1 MNAKTQQT
9 IISVIAAVALGA
21 TLLACGLAACCLPQA
36 TNFLSANTSAFELS
50 PYEPSELT
58 ALADTTRDFT
68 IDDYGRSDFGEEGA
82 RAVLCEKI
90 IEAARASAAED
101 SPTSD
106 RWTPAARAVLDKVE
120 DQASFLG
127 ESSDSEAAAFADAT
141 AMRDAVAKLAALDQA
156 YALDDAALSHL
167 TDVNDVISRVTWALI
182 GVAVLAAFCLMVS
195 MRSFGA
201 QAAGRALMWAGGG
214 IVVLLVLLGAWALI
228 GFESFFAAFH
238 SLFFAEGTWT
248 FPYDSL
254 LICMY
259 PTAFWMGMGAI
270 WLVTTGALSILSLV
284 SGRMLVKRAHEQAA
298 TAGNDPLG

>member
-1 MNAKTQQT
+1 MNVRTQQT
-9 IISVIAAVALGA
+9 IISAIAAVALGA
-21 TLLACGLAACCLPQA
+21 TLLACGLAVCCLPQA

-50 PYEPSELT
+50 PYEPSQLT
-58 ALADTTRDFT
+58 ALADATREFT
-68 IDDYGRSDFGEEGA
+68 VDDYGRSDLGEEGA
-82 RAVLCEKI
+82 RAALCEKI
-90 IEAARASAAED
+90 IDAARTSAAAD

-106 RWTPAARAVLDKVE
+106 RWTPAARAVLGEVDDK
-120 DQASFLG
+120 ASSLG
-127 ESSDSEAAAFADAT
+127 EDSGSEADAA
-141 AMRDAVAKLAALDQA
+141 AMRDAVASLAALNQA

-182 GVAVLAAFCLMVS
+182 GVAVLAAFCLMVAL
-195 MRSFGA
+195 RSFGA

-214 IVVLLVLLGAWALI
+214 IVVLLVLLGAWTLI

-284 SGRMLVKRAHEQAA
+284 SGRMLVKRAHVQQ
-298 TAGNDPLG
+298 